1 MGSCR
6 PLTGTAHAGR
16 AAQCHPAR
24 TATRTQSPNSL
35 KAQSPSAAQ
44 VTSEPPGPVTGTP
57 AALPLGGMAV
67 GVTGRLH
74 SCVHFVSP
82 QPLPVCLGLS
92 GGITGTSRPGHL
104 PGGWP
109 PTGSIRVPASSPS
122 LVPDQ
127 LRLCASRR
135 VSAAAGD
142 LADLG
147 RARRSLGVLSC
158 SRLSRG
164 IFEEL
169 GIWQRIDVDSC
180 FCVLVSSGAMRV
192 LLAET
197 WKA

>member
-1 MGSCR
+1 MLAGLPSAT
-6 PLTGTAHAGR
+6 LHA
-16 AAQCHPAR
+16 QPS
-24 TATRTQSPNSL
+24 RTQSPNSL
-35 KAQSPSAAQ
+35 KAQSPSAAAQ

-57 AALPLGGMAV
+57 AALPLGGV
-67 GVTGRLH
+67 GEGVTGRLH

-82 QPLPVCLGLS
+82 RPPPVCLGLS
-92 GGITGTSRPGHL
+92 GGITGASRPGHL
-104 PGGWP
+104 PGRWP
-109 PTGSIRVPASSPS
+109 PTGSIRVPTSSPS
-122 LVPDQ
+122 LVPDW
-127 LRLCASRR
+127 LCLCASRW
-135 VSAAAGD
+135 VLAAAAD

-158 SRLSRG
+158 SWLSRG

-169 GIWQRIDVDSC
+169 GIWQRVDVDSC